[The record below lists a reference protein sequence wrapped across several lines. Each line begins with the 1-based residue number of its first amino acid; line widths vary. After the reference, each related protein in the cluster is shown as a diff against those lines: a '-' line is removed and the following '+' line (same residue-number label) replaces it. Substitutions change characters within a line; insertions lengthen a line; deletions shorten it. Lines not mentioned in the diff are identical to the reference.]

1 MQGKSAASK
10 NILVGS
16 LAALGCEILFGISY
30 LFAKQAT
37 GQASALAL
45 LGWRF
50 VVALAVMGGAGAA
63 GRGAAEMV
71 VAKI

>member
-30 LFAKQAT
+30 LFTKQAT
-37 GQASALAL
+37 G
-45 LGWRF
+45 
-50 VVALAVMGGAGAA
+50 
-63 GRGAAEMV
+63 
-71 VAKI
+71 

>member
-30 LFAKQAT
+30 LFTKQAT

-45 LGWRF
+45 LG
-50 VVALAVMGGAGAA
+50 
-63 GRGAAEMV
+63 
-71 VAKI
+71 